1 MYMDRKR
8 ATRGQAAAMLPISRS
23 KSMMQPMAPKLA
35 SEVALDYHLTLEVLR
50 SGHGDEYHLGSMAQV
65 TYTAMLVSQ
74 ASDASGCAGLFR
86 EAKET
91 ILRCRRAGLETGV
104 WMADEQAC
112 AILGEILTVFD
123 QQLATVPLEEFKVA
137 NESLKKIFSATEN
150 GPKGSG
156 VCLRPPMYSK

>member
-1 MYMDRKR
+1 
-8 ATRGQAAAMLPISRS
+8 
-23 KSMMQPMAPKLA
+23 
-35 SEVALDYHLTLEVLR
+35 
-50 SGHGDEYHLGSMAQV
+50 MAQV

-137 NESLKKIFSATEN
+137 NESLKKIFSATETAQ
-150 GPKGSG
+150 KVLAF
-156 VCLRPPMYSK
+156 VCVHRCIRSEMLELTGRPL